1 MIKLIQFPAAFGLP
15 NLSPF
20 CIKVEMLLKMAGLDY
35 ETVATGN
42 PRRGPKG
49 KLPAIEDDGALIG
62 DSEAIRRHLERKYQ
76 IDFDAGLDGKARAVA
91 HAFARTLEERT
102 YWVGVYSRWVDAR
115 FWPQMRA
122 TAFGSLPPVIRGVV
136 ASLVRRQIRRTLHGQ
151 GIGRHTQAEIY
162 ALGQADI
169 DAIAAQLGD
178 QPYFMGA
185 APSSVDATVFAFTA
199 SVLVPPLASPLKDA
213 ALRHGNL
220 VAYVERLRARYFGAS
235 QVSGTRGPAMLHTGA

>member
-35 ETVATGN
+35 ETIITGN

-62 DSEAIRRHLERKYQ
+62 DSEVIRRHLEHKYR
-76 IDFDAGLDGKARAVA
+76 IDFDVGLDDKAQAIA
-91 HAFARTLEERT
+91 HAFARMLEERT
-102 YWVGVYSRWVDAR
+102 YWVGVYSRWIDAR

-122 TAFGSLPPVIRGVV
+122 TAFGGLPPVIRGAV
-136 ASLVRRQIRRTLHGQ
+136 ATLVRRQIRQALYSQ
-151 GIGRHTQAEIY
+151 GIGRHAPAEIY

-169 DAIAAQLGD
+169 DAVAAQLGG

-199 SVLVPPLASPLKDA
+199 SILVPPLASPLKDA
-213 ALRHGNL
+213 VLRHANL
-220 VAYVERLRARYFGAS
+220 VAYVERLQARYFRAGQA
-235 QVSGTRGPAMLHTGA
+235 SGTLGAAMLHTGA